1 MKQYLPLGSVV
12 TLKEGEKKLMICGRI
27 QREILSREIYDYCA
41 CLYPEGMIDSKSV
54 YLFDQ
59 EDIRHVYHIGL
70 QDQEEFAFREE
81 MEKQLEKLQ
90 IDKKRSQRSD

>member
-59 EDIRHVYHIGL
+59 EDIGHVYHIGL
-70 QDQEEFAFREE
+70 QDQEEFSFRDQ
-81 MEKQLEKLQ
+81 MEKQLEKLLIGKQ
-90 IDKKRSQRSD
+90 LKKK

>member
-59 EDIRHVYHIGL
+59 EDIGL

-90 IDKKRSQRSD
+90 IDKKKKQ

>member
-59 EDIRHVYHIGL
+59 E
-70 QDQEEFAFREE
+70 EFAFREE

-90 IDKKRSQRSD
+90 IDKKKKQ